1 MNQTAASSNC
11 RRDIARKF
19 GDRVTYEMLGPPAP
33 ERHTV
38 QLVDSQSNLRL
49 GLLNEDTPLAQTLL
63 GLCEGDETVLKVP
76 GKSGM
81 TLRVLRI
88 VREVASAG
96 PAAVEQV
103 DVRSIESASR

>member
-1 MNQTAASSNC
+1 VTVPQEPRSQELFAEV
-11 RRDIARKF
+11 
-19 GDRVTYEMLGPPAP
+19 GDRVTYEMLGPAP

-63 GLCEGDETVLKVP
+63 GLCEGDEAVLKVP
-76 GKSGM
+76 GKPGS

-88 VREVASAG
+88 AREVASEG

-103 DVRSIESASR
+103 GFPSSAPASR